1 MTEIFGFSFTVDRS
15 LLTPLRFFRLRF
27 VLSTDSENVTPRL
40 LKQDSDMV
48 PDFRKGEMSPPKLDF
63 RVKIHRKGQGSC

>member
-27 VLSTDSENVTPRL
+27 VLGEVYTAKAMTGRVTVPRRAREGDPRL
-40 LKQDSDMV
+40 KDPLAKGAV
-48 PDFRKGEMSPPKLDF
+48 KTTLEPDPKP
-63 RVKIHRKGQGSC
+63 

>member
-40 LKQDSDMV
+40 LKQDSENV
-48 PDFRKGEMSPPKLDF
+48 TP
-63 RVKIHRKGQGSC
+63 